1 MNMYRNFMQVAL
13 SKWRLIDKIQAYQA
27 YTRIPAHEY
36 VWTTG
41 VMHEQACETDAS
53 VFHITG

>member
-1 MNMYRNFMQVAL
+1 MQVAL
-13 SKWRLIDKIQAYQA
+13 SKWRLIDKIQAYQV